1 MYKILGNLCLLISAP
16 IFALTTAS
24 VNQTWFYPGD
34 QVVLTLSSDGNKV
47 TFPSI
52 GNIDGNNILYTS
64 NSQKISIVNNKQSRH
79 SSQSYVIQPS
89 KSFSIPAYTLIV
101 DGGKQTTQPIET
113 R

>member
-47 TFPSI
+47 SFPSI
-52 GNIDGNNILYTS
+52 GNIMETIFCILAIPRKSALLITS
-64 NSQKISIVNNKQSRH
+64 NLGTAVSLTLFSLQRVLAFRLIR
-79 SSQSYVIQPS
+79 SSWMEAS
-89 KSFSIPAYTLIV
+89 KPPNRL
-101 DGGKQTTQPIET
+101 K
-113 R
+113 